1 MMNSMMNGGMGPPMI
16 GSMLFGITLWIL
28 LLAVLIWALLPW
40 LNRPW
45 GKPKVQRTFPSPKE
59 PTAQEIMEQRY
70 TGCEIDHATGEQMRK
85 PFQVVLRPVNRQT
98 R

>member
-1 MMNSMMNGGMGPPMI
+1 VMNSMMNAGMGLPMM

-45 GKPKVQRTFPSPKE
+45 GKPTMQRTFPSPKE
-59 PTAQEIMEQRY
+59 PTAQEILEQRY
-70 TGCEIDHATGEQMRK
+70 TGGEIDHATGEQMRE
-85 PFQVVLRPVNRQT
+85 PFQKDLRPINRQI